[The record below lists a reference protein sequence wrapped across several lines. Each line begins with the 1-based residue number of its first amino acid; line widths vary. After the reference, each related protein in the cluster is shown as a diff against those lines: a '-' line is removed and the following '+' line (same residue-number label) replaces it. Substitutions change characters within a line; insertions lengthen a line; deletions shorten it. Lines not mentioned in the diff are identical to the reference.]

1 VAMRDLRVSDN
12 VFVGGGN
19 TDDHYQSVYAFGH
32 HDVSTPTV
40 YLRIHTTAGIDPLEI
55 SAAHLLYVKGKPHP
69 VRADTIRPGQDVFFH
84 RDNNGTAA
92 TTVTVTRV
100 NTITR
105 PGAFMPLT
113 AKGTIVVNSIKAS
126 TYVSIME
133 NAPEVVN
140 KVLTVVSEDQLL
152 HGWLAP
158 YRIFCLQVAPS
169 LCHNNYQE
177 GEEGIAHWLLFGKIL
192 AEFGDNLGWFGQAL
206 GLVVVGIFI
215 RVCMALEAVG
225 IALIGMRNPVAA
237 LVAGCLLHLVVSRK
251 SKSTTL

>member
-1 VAMRDLRVSDN
+1 
-12 VFVGGGN
+12 
-19 TDDHYQSVYAFGH
+19 
-32 HDVSTPTV
+32 
-40 YLRIHTTAGIDPLEI
+40 
-55 SAAHLLYVKGKPHP
+55 
-69 VRADTIRPGQDVFFH
+69 
-84 RDNNGTAA
+84 
-92 TTVTVTRV
+92 
-100 NTITR
+100 
-105 PGAFMPLT
+105 MPLT

-215 RVCMALEAVG
+215 RICLALEAV
-225 IALIGMRNPVAA
+225 LGMVTILMVNPVVA
-237 LVAGCLLHLVVSRK
+237 LAVGGLIQVVVARK
-251 SKSTTL
+251 FHSLNRNNQN